1 MNVMNKKKLGPCIDS
16 DEGEAF
22 HACLLRWC
30 RGPTEQGN
38 YRHNSGFTLIELMIT
53 VAIIAII
60 AAIAVPSYDTYIRRA
75 DLSTAQQEM
84 LKIAELLEKH
94 RVRNFSYDGFILRD
108 PVLNEG
114 PYAGVDNATKTMLLL
129 PLDAV
134 NGNQKFTL
142 TLTVNAQTWS
152 LKAVSQSPRNYSLL
166 MTSAGFKCKTKT
178 AANITASSCGNAAE
192 DW

>member
-1 MNVMNKKKLGPCIDS
+1 MNAMNKKKLYTCIYS
-16 DEGEAF
+16 DEGGAL
-22 HACLLRWC
+22 HARLLRWC
-30 RGPTEQGN
+30 RGPTEQEN
-38 YRHNSGFTLIELMIT
+38 HRHNSGFTLIELMIT

-114 PYAGVDNATKTMLLL
+114 PYAGVDNTTKTMLLL